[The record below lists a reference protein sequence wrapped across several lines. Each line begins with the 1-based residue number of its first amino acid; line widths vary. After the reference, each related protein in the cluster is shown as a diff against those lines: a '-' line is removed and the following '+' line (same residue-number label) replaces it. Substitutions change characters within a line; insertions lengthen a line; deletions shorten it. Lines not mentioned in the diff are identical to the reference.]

1 MSNVSMEINLPV
13 SADELWEAIGSFGKL
28 SEWHPAVETS
38 ELEAGGKR
46 RRLSLVGGGEI
57 VEELKVLD
65 PDAHLYSYSI
75 LSSPLPVANY
85 VSTIQITP
93 TDDGKCT
100 VQWSSEFD
108 AEGVP
113 ENDAVKAITG
123 IYEAGFESLK
133 KMFGA
138 R

>member
-1 MSNVSMEINLPV
+1 MSNVSMKLDLPIG
-13 SADELWEAIGSFGKL
+13 ADELWEAIGSFGKL

-38 ELEAGGKR
+38 DLEDGGRR
-46 RRLSLVGGGEI
+46 RRLALVGGGEI

-85 VSTIQITP
+85 VSTLKITP
-93 TDDGKCT
+93 TEDGKCT
-100 VQWSSEFD
+100 VQWSSDFEAD
-108 AEGVP
+108 GVP
-113 ENDAVKAITG
+113 ENDAVNVITG

-133 KMFGA
+133 KMFGG